1 MFVVFPER
9 GHGFFIP
16 CCALSPAREEW
27 EAASVQAGLRA
38 RRFAEKQYTRRLV
51 RPWALLGGQL
61 CSKWWKMR
69 EIRQSRDLAGL
80 RGSWLERGG
89 DNFKSSLR
97 LQRCVTCHPGAG
109 AQGPNRH
116 GSCTQPLP
124 SRRQG
129 LERDLPSLAAEPQ
142 LLPGPPGSLVL
153 SANLQVLRGCLP
165 TCSSRSLRGFSG
177 QPSGLATR
185 PPDNLVGIKHPVL
198 RSFTRG
204 TIPGK
209 RTPGGLDKNTR
220 DTFRDIHRAESH
232 LLLCPKCVDTA
243 CWNKLAVRFL
253 REMRR
258 ARKRFIAS
266 RG

>member
-1 MFVVFPER
+1 MSPHPAQ
-9 GHGFFIP
+9 GPSSPGKP
-16 CCALSPAREEW
+16 CSSAS
-27 EAASVQAGLRA
+27 ASVHCHAHKYSQASTQA
-38 RRFAEKQYTRRLV
+38 TRR
-51 RPWALLGGQL
+51 GTG
-61 CSKWWKMR
+61 S
-69 EIRQSRDLAGL
+69 EG
-80 RGSWLERGG
+80 RGWRGG
-89 DNFKSSLR
+89 ETTIIFKSSLR
-97 LQRCVTCHPGAG
+97 PQRCVTCHPGAG
-109 AQGPNRH
+109 DQGTNRH

-129 LERDLPSLAAEPQ
+129 LERDLPSLAVEPQ
-142 LLPGPPGSLVL
+142 LPPGPPGSLVL

-209 RTPGGLDKNTR
+209 RTPGGLDENTR
-220 DTFRDIHRAESH
+220 DTFRDIHRTESH

-253 REMRR
+253 REMRH
-258 ARKRFIAS
+258 
-266 RG
+266 

>member
-1 MFVVFPER
+1 
-9 GHGFFIP
+9 
-16 CCALSPAREEW
+16 
-27 EAASVQAGLRA
+27 
-38 RRFAEKQYTRRLV
+38 
-51 RPWALLGGQL
+51 
-61 CSKWWKMR
+61 MR
-69 EIRQSRDLAGL
+69 EIRQPRDLAGL

-89 DNFKSSLR
+89 GNTESRLR
-97 LQRCVTCHPGAG
+97 LQRRVTCHPGAG

-185 PPDNLVGIKHPVL
+185 PPDNLAGIKHPVL

-209 RTPGGLDKNTR
+209 RTPGGLDENTR

-258 ARKRFIAS
+258 
-266 RG
+266 

>member
-1 MFVVFPER
+1 MVGE
-9 GHGFFIP
+9 
-16 CCALSPAREEW
+16 
-27 EAASVQAGLRA
+27 
-38 RRFAEKQYTRRLV
+38 
-51 RPWALLGGQL
+51 GG
-61 CSKWWKMR
+61 
-69 EIRQSRDLAGL
+69 
-80 RGSWLERGG
+80 
-89 DNFKSSLR
+89 KSSLR
-97 LQRCVTCHPGAG
+97 PQRCVTCHPGTG

-153 SANLQVLRGCLP
+153 SANLQVLRRCLP

-209 RTPGGLDKNTR
+209 RTPGGLDENTR
-220 DTFRDIHRAESH
+220 DTFRDIHRTESH

-253 REMRR
+253 REMRH
-258 ARKRFIAS
+258 
-266 RG
+266 

>member
-1 MFVVFPER
+1 LLRPLLPR
-9 GHGFFIP
+9 
-16 CCALSPAREEW
+16 LSEGGG
-27 EAASVQAGLRA
+27 EAASVPAGLRA

-51 RPWALLGGQL
+51 IPWALLGGQL
-61 CSKWWKMR
+61 CFKWWKMR

-89 DNFKSSLR
+89 GNTESRLR
-97 LQRCVTCHPGAG
+97 PQRCVTCHPGAG

-153 SANLQVLRGCLP
+153 SANLQVLCGCLP
-165 TCSSRSLRGFSG
+165 TCSSRSLWGFSG
-177 QPSGLATR
+177 HPSGVVTR

-198 RSFTRG
+198 
-204 TIPGK
+204 
-209 RTPGGLDKNTR
+209 
-220 DTFRDIHRAESH
+220 
-232 LLLCPKCVDTA
+232 
-243 CWNKLAVRFL
+243 
-253 REMRR
+253 
-258 ARKRFIAS
+258 
-266 RG
+266 

>member
-1 MFVVFPER
+1 MT
-9 GHGFFIP
+9 
-16 CCALSPAREEW
+16 
-27 EAASVQAGLRA
+27 RA
-38 RRFAEKQYTRRLV
+38 T
-51 RPWALLGGQL
+51 LG
-61 CSKWWKMR
+61 R
-69 EIRQSRDLAGL
+69 A
-80 RGSWLERGG
+80 
-89 DNFKSSLR
+89 
-97 LQRCVTCHPGAG
+97 

-116 GSCTQPLP
+116 DSCTHQPT

-129 LERDLPSLAAEPQ
+129 HERNLPSLAAEPQ

-165 TCSSRSLRGFSG
+165 TCSRRSLRGFSG

-220 DTFRDIHRAESH
+220 DTFRDIHRTRNHSYALSAWIPH
-232 LLLCPKCVDTA
+232 VGPSLQFGFSGRCDAQGRDSSPHAGDRKRTPPSPSKPPISDVVRGPKG
-243 CWNKLAVRFL
+243 KGRLVRVCGL
-253 REMRR
+253 RRLTSSAIEIVRRVPRRGSGVATKR
-258 ARKRFIAS
+258 ARRVTLPSFLA
-266 RG
+266 

>member
-1 MFVVFPER
+1 MV
-9 GHGFFIP
+9 
-16 CCALSPAREEW
+16 
-27 EAASVQAGLRA
+27 
-38 RRFAEKQYTRRLV
+38 
-51 RPWALLGGQL
+51 GG
-61 CSKWWKMR
+61 
-69 EIRQSRDLAGL
+69 
-80 RGSWLERGG
+80 GG
-89 DNFKSSLR
+89 KSSLR
-97 LQRCVTCHPGAG
+97 PQRCVTCHPGAG

-153 SANLQVLRGCLP
+153 SANLQVLRRCLP

-220 DTFRDIHRAESH
+220 DTFRDHIGLRATFSYVLSAWIPH
-232 LLLCPKCVDTA
+232 VGSSLQSGFFGRCDAHGRDSSPHAGDCKRTPPPPPSLQYRRRQGTQGQRQVDAGLWTE
-243 CWNKLAVRFL
+243 KVG
-253 REMRR
+253 
-258 ARKRFIAS
+258 IAYN
-266 RG
+266 

>member
-1 MFVVFPER
+1 MLRPLLPRFPE
-9 GHGFFIP
+9 GGG
-16 CCALSPAREEW
+16 
-27 EAASVQAGLRA
+27 EAASVPAGLRA
-38 RRFAEKQYTRRLV
+38 RRFAEKQYTRRPV
-51 RPWALLGGQL
+51 IPWALLGGQL

-89 DNFKSSLR
+89 GNTESRLR

-153 SANLQVLRGCLP
+153 SANLQVLRRCLP

-209 RTPGGLDKNTR
+209 RTPGGLDENTR

-243 CWNKLAVRFL
+243 CWN
-253 REMRR
+253 
-258 ARKRFIAS
+258 
-266 RG
+266 

>member
-1 MFVVFPER
+1 MND
-9 GHGFFIP
+9 
-16 CCALSPAREEW
+16 SN
-27 EAASVQAGLRA
+27 EADTQTLRA
-38 RRFAEKQYTRRLV
+38 GKRQTTRMGATPLQYPMNANNRDCSESPSSSSMLKSIHPPAG

-61 CSKWWKMR
+61 CSKWWQMR
-69 EIRQSRDLAGL
+69 EIRQPRDLAGL

-97 LQRCVTCHPGAG
+97 PQRCVTCHPGAG

-153 SANLQVLRGCLP
+153 SANLQVLCGCLP
-165 TCSSRSLRGFSG
+165 TCSSRSLWGFSG
-177 QPSGLATR
+177 HPSGVVTR

-198 RSFTRG
+198 
-204 TIPGK
+204 
-209 RTPGGLDKNTR
+209 
-220 DTFRDIHRAESH
+220 
-232 LLLCPKCVDTA
+232 
-243 CWNKLAVRFL
+243 
-253 REMRR
+253 
-258 ARKRFIAS
+258 
-266 RG
+266 

>member
-1 MFVVFPER
+1 
-9 GHGFFIP
+9 
-16 CCALSPAREEW
+16 
-27 EAASVQAGLRA
+27 
-38 RRFAEKQYTRRLV
+38 
-51 RPWALLGGQL
+51 
-61 CSKWWKMR
+61 MR
-69 EIRQSRDLAGL
+69 EIRQPRDLAGL
-80 RGSWLERGG
+80 RGSRLERGG
-89 DNFKSSLR
+89 DDIKSPLR
-97 LQRCVTCHPGAG
+97 PQRCDTCHPGAG

-116 GSCTQPLP
+116 EYCTQPLP

-129 LERDLPSLAAEPQ
+129 HERNLPSLAAEPL

-220 DTFRDIHRAESH
+220 DTFRDIHRTRNHSYALSAWIPH
-232 LLLCPKCVDTA
+232 VGPSLQFGFSGRCDAQGRDSSPHAGD
-243 CWNKLAVRFL
+243 
-253 REMRR
+253 
-258 ARKRFIAS
+258 RKRTPPPPPSLRHPTPTGDPRAKA
-266 RG
+266 G